1 MEYPEYNNFSA
12 LQHKLDDFLAERHL
26 TGFLQ
31 TEQYPITYT
40 IRSNR
45 DLDAQLSMIEEAD
58 SGIFGQDAQIIFV
71 FRGEDPEQITSGRT
85 CIPTPDLNKIK
96 NLVKKL
102 HYAFLQIYYL
112 DTEKKVQLAEVRA
125 REEITDRIHP
135 IYEVSVGTICLLDPA
150 MEE

>member
-26 TGFLQ
+26 IGFLQ

-40 IRSNR
+40 IRSDR

-96 NLVKKL
+96 NLVKSCITLFFRFIIWILKRRCSWQK
-102 HYAFLQIYYL
+102 YGQG
-112 DTEKKVQLAEVRA
+112 KK
-125 REEITDRIHP
+125 
-135 IYEVSVGTICLLDPA
+135 
-150 MEE
+150 

>member
-58 SGIFGQDAQIIFV
+58 SGIGWCEASEV
-71 FRGEDPEQITSGRT
+71 VECGFRDVDFWGER
-85 CIPTPDLNKIK
+85 
-96 NLVKKL
+96 
-102 HYAFLQIYYL
+102 
-112 DTEKKVQLAEVRA
+112 
-125 REEITDRIHP
+125 
-135 IYEVSVGTICLLDPA
+135 
-150 MEE
+150 

>member
-40 IRSNR
+40 IRSDR

-58 SGIFGQDAQIIFV
+58 SGIFGQHAQIIFV

-85 CIPTPDLNKIK
+85 CIPTPDLYKIK
-96 NLVKKL
+96 KSCKKAAL
-102 HYAFLQIYYL
+102 RFSS
-112 DTEKKVQLAEVRA
+112 D
-125 REEITDRIHP
+125 
-135 IYEVSVGTICLLDPA
+135 LLSGY
-150 MEE
+150 

>member
-40 IRSNR
+40 IRSDR

-58 SGIFGQDAQIIFV
+58 SGIFGFV

-112 DTEKKVQLAEVRA
+112 DTEKKVQLAEARA
-125 REEITDRIHP
+125 REEITDRIHS